1 MTIGTRVAPVFFSQ
15 KEQETP
21 MSDNRRI
28 YRTIRMAIK
37 QLFPTEPK
45 GNFARQLTTLAAM
58 VAGIVQA
65 RSCQLPA
72 VARKTP
78 DEAKADSRIKR
89 YSRWVQNERIEY
101 EGFYLPFVK
110 ELLAHLAAIR
120 ELVFV
125 IDGSEVGQQCI
136 TLMISLIYG
145 KRALPITW
153 LVVKGCKGH
162 LPEKV
167 HLDLLTQLQAILP
180 KNCQK
185 VFLGDGEFDG
195 IELQAAL
202 QVKGW
207 RYVCRTAKNT
217 QLYEDGRP
225 FSFEDLFLQRGDQI
239 CIPQVWFTREGYG
252 PVTVIAEWERRF
264 AHPLYLVTNFE
275 LPDEA
280 LYWYKKRFQ
289 IETFFSDEKS
299 RGFFLHKSHLSD
311 PQRLSNLMI
320 AACLAYLWIIYL
332 GCRAVQEGWV
342 IIIHRSDRCDWS
354 LFRLGLA
361 LLDHLLNESL
371 PIPVSFN
378 LLEMNCV
385 R

>member
-1 MTIGTRVAPVFFSQ
+1 M
-15 KEQETP
+15 
-21 MSDNRRI
+21 DNRRI

-37 QLFPTEPK
+37 QLLPTEPK
-45 GNFARQLTTLAAM
+45 GNYARMLTTLAAM

-72 VARKTP
+72 IARKTP
-78 DEAKADSRIKR
+78 DTAKADSRIKR
-89 YSRWVQNERIEY
+89 YSRWVQNEHIEY
-101 EGFYLPFVK
+101 EGYYLPFVS

-125 IDGSEVGQQCI
+125 IDGSEVGHECI

-153 LVVKGCKGH
+153 LVVKGRKGH
-162 LPEKV
+162 LAESV

-180 KNCQK
+180 QNCRM

-202 QVKGW
+202 QTKGW

-217 QLYEDGRP
+217 QLYEEGRL
-225 FSFEDLFLQRGDQI
+225 FSFDDLFLQVGDQI
-239 CIPQVWFTREGYG
+239 CLPQVWFTQEGYG
-252 PVTVIAEWERRF
+252 PVSVIARWERGY

-280 LYWYKKRFQ
+280 VDCYKKRFQ
-289 IETFFSDEKS
+289 IETFFSDQKS

-311 PQRLSNLMI
+311 PQRLSHLMI
-320 AACLAYLWIIYL
+320 AACLAYLWIVYL
-332 GCRAVQEGWV
+332 GCIALRKNWV
-342 IIIHRSDRCDWS
+342 KIIHRSDRCDWS
-354 LFRLGLA
+354 LFHLGLA
-361 LLDHLLNESL
+361 LLDHLLNEIL

-378 LLEMNCV
+378 LMEKNCV

>member
-1 MTIGTRVAPVFFSQ
+1 V
-15 KEQETP
+15 
-21 MSDNRRI
+21 DNRRV
-28 YRTIRMAIK
+28 YRTIRMAMK
-37 QLFPTEPK
+37 QLFPSEPK
-45 GNFARQLTTLAAM
+45 GNFARMLTTLAAM
-58 VAGIVQA
+58 VAGIVQS

-72 VARKTP
+72 IARKTP
-78 DEAKADSRIKR
+78 DLAKADSRIKR

-101 EGFYLPFVK
+101 QGYYLPFVS

-125 IDGSEVGQQCI
+125 IDGSEVGQGCI

-153 LVVKGCKGH
+153 LVVKGRKGH
-162 LPEKV
+162 LAEHV
-167 HLDLLTQLQAILP
+167 HLDLLTQLQVILP
-180 KNCQK
+180 PNCRM

-195 IELQAAL
+195 INLQAAL
-202 QVKGW
+202 QAKGW

-217 QLYEDGRP
+217 ILYEEGRR
-225 FSFEDLFLQRGDQI
+225 FSFDELGLQADDQI
-239 CIPQVWFTREGYG
+239 CIPQVWFTQEGYG
-252 PVTVIAEWERRF
+252 PVTVIAQWERGYK
-264 AHPLYLVTNFE
+264 HPLYLVTNFE

-311 PQRLSNLMI
+311 PKRLSNLMI
-320 AACLAYLWIIYL
+320 AACMAYLWIVYL
-332 GCRAVQEGWV
+332 GCVAVRDDWV
-342 IIIHRSDRCDWS
+342 KTIHRPDRCDWS

-361 LLDHLLNESL
+361 LLDHFLNEL
-371 PIPVSFN
+371 IPIPVSFN
-378 LLEMNCV
+378 LLEINCV

>member
-1 MTIGTRVAPVFFSQ
+1 M
-15 KEQETP
+15 
-21 MSDNRRI
+21 DNRRV
-28 YRTIRMAIK
+28 YRTIRMAMK
-37 QLFPTEPK
+37 QLLPTEPK
-45 GNFARQLTTLAAM
+45 GNYARMLTTLAAM

-65 RSCQLPA
+65 RNCQLPA
-72 VARKTP
+72 IARKTP
-78 DEAKADSRIKR
+78 DLAKADSRIKR
-89 YSRWVQNERIEY
+89 YSRWTQNKHVAY
-101 EGFYLPFVK
+101 EGFYLPFVS

-125 IDGSEVGQQCI
+125 VDGSEVGQACI

-153 LVVKGCKGH
+153 LVVKGRKGH
-162 LPEKV
+162 LSEAV
-167 HLDLLTQLQAILP
+167 HLDLLSQLQAILP
-180 KNCQK
+180 PNCRM

-195 IELQAAL
+195 INLQAVL
-202 QVKGW
+202 QAKGW

-217 QLYEDGRP
+217 QLFQDDRQ
-225 FSFEDLFLQRGDQI
+225 FSFEDLFLQRDDQI
-239 CIPQVWFTREGYG
+239 CIPQVWFTQEGYG
-252 PVTVIAEWERRF
+252 PVSVIARWERGY
-264 AHPLYLVTNFE
+264 AHPIFLVTNIA

-280 LYWYKKRFQ
+280 VYWYKKRFQ

-311 PQRLSNLMI
+311 PKRLSNLMI
-320 AACLAYLWIIYL
+320 AACLAYLWIVYL
-332 GCRAVQEGWV
+332 GCVAIRDKWV
-342 IIIHRSDRCDWS
+342 KTIHRSDRCDWS

-361 LLDHLLNESL
+361 LLDHFLNELL

-378 LLEMNCV
+378 LLEKNCV

>member
-1 MTIGTRVAPVFFSQ
+1 MDS
-15 KEQETP
+15 
-21 MSDNRRI
+21 RRI
-28 YRTIRMAIK
+28 YRTIRMAMK
-37 QLFPTEPK
+37 QLFPQEPK
-45 GNFARQLTTLAAM
+45 GNQARRLTTLAAL

-65 RSCQLPA
+65 KSCQLPA
-72 VARKTP
+72 IARKTP
-78 DEAKADSRIKR
+78 DLAKADSRIKR

-101 EGFYLPFVK
+101 AGFYLPFVS
-110 ELLAHLAAIR
+110 ELLSHLAAIR

-125 IDGSEVGQQCI
+125 IDGSEVGHECI

-153 LVVKGCKGH
+153 LVVKGRKGH
-162 LPEKV
+162 LAESI

-180 KNCQK
+180 QNCRM

-202 QVKGW
+202 QAQGW

-217 QLYEDGRP
+217 RLFEDGQQ
-225 FSFEDLFLQRGDQI
+225 FSFEDLFLQVDDQI
-239 CIPQVWFTREGYG
+239 CIPQVWFTQEGYG
-252 PVTVIAEWERRF
+252 PVTVIAIWERGF
-264 AHPLYLVTNFE
+264 VHPLYLVTNFE

-289 IETFFSDEKS
+289 IETFFSDQKS
-299 RGFFLHKSHLSD
+299 RGFFLNKSHLSD

-320 AACLAYLWIIYL
+320 AACLAYLWIVYL
-332 GCRAVQEGWV
+332 GCVALRDNWGKV
-342 IIIHRSDRCDWS
+342 IHRPDRCDWS

-361 LLDHLLNESL
+361 LLDHFLNELL

-378 LLEMNCV
+378 LLEKNCV